1 LDLTKQ
7 IKELKKCGLPTDGVE
22 NELRV
27 LVDDQEAL
35 KRRIVAD
42 NKKNFMEETNSPGVV
57 EQKATAG
64 SKFRSNK
71 NWLEYAQK
79 FHPELP

>member
-1 LDLTKQ
+1 M
-7 IKELKKCGLPTDGVE
+7 IKK
-22 NELRV
+22 R
-27 LVDDQEAL
+27 L
-35 KRRIVAD
+35 KRRIVAV
-42 NKKNFMEETNSPGVV
+42 NKRNFMEETNSPGVV
-57 EQKATAG
+57 EQKATTG